1 VRSSISLFNALN
13 WKKKKRGNGLCSDKV
28 WPFHL
33 YFEGILHDPVFR
45 STSGATAQFNYIDLS
60 SKPISI

>member
-1 VRSSISLFNALN
+1 MLWI
-13 WKKKKRGNGLCSDKV
+13 KKKKRGNGLCSDKV

-33 YFEGILHDPVFR
+33 YFEGIIHDPVFR